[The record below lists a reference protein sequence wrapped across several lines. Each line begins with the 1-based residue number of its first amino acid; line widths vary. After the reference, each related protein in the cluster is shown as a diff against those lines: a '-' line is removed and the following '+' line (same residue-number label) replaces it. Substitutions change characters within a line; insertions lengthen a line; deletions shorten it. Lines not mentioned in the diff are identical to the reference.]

1 MKPSTLFTRRMPKD
15 ELGTWLKLAGRAMP
29 EQIDYAKSFIALP
42 DSIYFL
48 ASIGGELVGGTAIY
62 RDRTRLA
69 VALVDAYLHRDH
81 RDGAELQLLKSSLPF
96 FRTVVIRE
104 ADVLVNSD
112 DSEEYLP
119 FPTTSEIAS
128 SYRGTLEALEFREIT
143 RALRCSIEVRVD
155 HNIPSALSWDKI
167 PNRTGARDLYWKQNE
182 PSRLDCSQIT
192 LALDV
197 ASERESLRTWTAND
211 ATSLVMG
218 IERFQD
224 RALVWPMLA
233 DVDVMDVSS
242 IAREIAAQAVP
253 LNPVSIELPLVGLGH
268 LDIVRELA
276 KLVDGKLE
284 TRETTLMRKKL

>member
-1 MKPSTLFTRRMPKD
+1 MQRH
-15 ELGTWLKLAGRAMP
+15 ELDTWLNLTDRALP
-29 EQIDYAKSFIALP
+29 EQKDYAESFIALP
-42 DSIYFL
+42 DSIHFL
-48 ASIGGELVGGTAIY
+48 ASIGGEIVGTSAIY
-62 RDRTRLA
+62 RDRTRYA
-69 VALVDAYLHRDH
+69 VGLVDAYLHPDH
-81 RDGAELQLLKSSLPF
+81 RDGAERQLLKSSLPF

-104 ADVLVNSD
+104 VDVLVSSD

-119 FPTTSEIAS
+119 FPMTTEIAS
-128 SYRGTLEALEFREIT
+128 SYRSTLEALGFHEIT
-143 RALRCSIEVRVD
+143 KALRCSIEVRVD
-155 HNIPSALSWDKI
+155 HNIPSAPSWDKI
-167 PNRTGARDLYWKQNE
+167 PNRAGARNLYWKQNE
-182 PSRLDCSQIT
+182 LSRLDCSQIT
-192 LALDV
+192 LALDL
-197 ASERESLRTWTAND
+197 ASKRGSLRTWTAND

-224 RALVWPMLA
+224 RALVWPILA

-276 KLVDGKLE
+276 KLVDSKLE